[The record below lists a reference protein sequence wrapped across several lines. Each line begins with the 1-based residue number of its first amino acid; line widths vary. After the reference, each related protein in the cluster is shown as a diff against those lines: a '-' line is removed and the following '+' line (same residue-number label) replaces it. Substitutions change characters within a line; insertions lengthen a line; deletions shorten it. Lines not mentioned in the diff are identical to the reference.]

1 MATQTPLDQTVDTI
15 ASDLLAVIQ
24 MMEDVPL
31 MSGDALQTYKKNCRR
46 IPEQIRSNL
55 INIAVV
61 GVIKSGK
68 STLINAMI
76 GKELVKR
83 GAGVVTSITTRIRK
97 GGKNRA
103 RVFLKSWDDINRT
116 LRSTLEMFP
125 KDEKDSRKID
135 IAGFDLRR
143 QKDRAFLR
151 QVYENMVRDFPVT
164 DQGIRPETL
173 VIRNALEGYETCRN
187 IVGSD
192 RGCMVFEAK
201 QFENHKTFTGDPA
214 NAFYVRDV
222 CLELYGK
229 TLESHIEIA
238 DCQGADS
245 TDPAQLNQI
254 LNYVQESTLILYCI
268 SSRTGLRQA
277 DMQFLELIRKL
288 GLADNIIF
296 INNCDLSEH
305 ETLEDL
311 QAIENQTC
319 QDLGLLVQKPELYSF
334 SALLELFGTMEK
346 RLSRRN
352 KKRLDL
358 WQEDTA
364 MAEYCKNNAK
374 KFFQRFS
381 AICLHQHRNL
391 LVAGHLERLSS
402 MIDAMEKKAQLFTRV
417 LASDM
422 DSPKRAKAHI
432 EQVRNNVTRLRSI
445 VEHSIPAAVSGLT
458 REIAADLDKSFAQDA
473 VHSRK
478 KIGEFIR
485 HTPLDAEPYK
495 TRIKTLGIKKI
506 LYLIFQDF
514 KRELDLFVIEQ
525 VLPDIKALVAENEA
539 RVETYFQ
546 SLLDTY
552 QVDFLQLIS
561 AMELDGNMDGYPTGE
576 PGDLQ
581 KAAKD
586 ADTAMTVDVQAIKK
600 ILGLVL
606 PQTDFSPEYTSRM
619 QTGAFTGMGVHT
631 LVRLL
636 SVLKDKT
643 RSFSF
648 APGFDAAATR
658 IKKHSLAAADQQI
671 DLFHDKLKNT
681 YFVPLIQAVARD
693 FSEKIQDRFS
703 LYASLDADMEQMF
716 DLQQT
721 NKREQQE
728 KITTILSRLQQI
740 RMEIDQINDTA
751 V

>member
-1 MATQTPLDQTVDTI
+1 MAPQTSLYKTIDTI
-15 ASDLLAVIQ
+15 AADTLAVIR
-24 MMEDVPL
+24 MMEDIPL
-31 MSGDALQTYKKNCRR
+31 MSGTALENYKKNCRMM
-46 IPEQIRSNL
+46 PEQIRSNL
-55 INIAVV
+55 IKIAVV

-103 RVFLKSWDDINRT
+103 RIFLKSWDDINRT
-116 LRSTLEMFP
+116 LRNTLEMFP
-125 KDEKDSRKID
+125 KDENDSRKID

-151 QVYENMVRDFPVT
+151 QVYENMVQDFPVT

-173 VIRNALEGYETCRN
+173 IIRNALEGYETCRD
-187 IVGSD
+187 IVGPD

-229 TLESHIEIA
+229 TLEPHIEIA

-245 TDPAQLNQI
+245 TDPAQLTQI
-254 LNYVQESTLILYCI
+254 LNYVQESSLILYCI

-288 GLADNIIF
+288 GLADKIIF

-311 QAIENQTC
+311 LAIENQTRK
-319 QDLGLLVQKPELYSF
+319 DLGLLVQEPEIYSF
-334 SALLELFGTMEK
+334 SALLDLFSTMEK

-352 KKRLDL
+352 RKRLDL

-364 MAEYCKNNAK
+364 MAGYCKDSAGQ
-374 KFFQRFS
+374 FFERFS
-381 AICLHQHRNL
+381 DICRDHHRSL
-391 LVAGHLERLSS
+391 LVAGHLERLLF
-402 MIDAMEKKAQLFTRV
+402 MVDAMEKKALLFTQMT
-417 LASDM
+417 ASDM
-422 DSPKRAKAHI
+422 DGSKNAKI
-432 EQVRNNVTRLRSI
+432 RLEQVRNNVTRLRSI
-445 VEHSIPAAVSGLT
+445 VEHSIPGAVSGLT
-458 REIAADLDKSFAQDA
+458 REIEADLDKSFAHDA
-473 VHSRK
+473 VHIRK
-478 KIGEFIR
+478 KIREFIR

-495 TRIKTLGIKKI
+495 HRIKTLGIKKI
-506 LYLIFQDF
+506 LYLMFQDF

-525 VLPDIKALVAENEA
+525 VLPDIKTLVAENEA

-546 SLLDTY
+546 SLLDSY
-552 QVDFLQLIS
+552 QVDILQLTP
-561 AMELDGNMDGYPTGE
+561 ATALDG
-576 PGDLQ
+576 
-581 KAAKD
+581 
-586 ADTAMTVDVQAIKK
+586 DTADAQPSAEHKDTVLRVDVQAIKK

-606 PQTDFSPEYTSRM
+606 PRAGFSPDYTSRM
-619 QTGAFTGMGVHT
+619 QTGAVTGMGVHAF
-631 LVRLL
+631 VRLL
-636 SVLKDKT
+636 SMIKDKT

-648 APGFDAAATR
+648 APGFDAAAAR
-658 IKKHSLAAADQQI
+658 IKKQSLAAADLQI
-671 DLFHDKLKNT
+671 DQFHNRLKNS

-703 LYASLDADMEQMF
+703 LYASLDVDMEQVV
-716 DLQQT
+716 DLRQT
-721 NKREQQE
+721 QKLEQQE

-740 RMEIDQINDTA
+740 RMEIDQIT
-751 V
+751 

>member
-1 MATQTPLDQTVDTI
+1 MASQTPLYQTIDTI
-15 ASDLLAVIQ
+15 ASDILAVIQ

-31 MSGDALQTYKKNCRR
+31 MSGSALENYKKNCRR
-46 IPEQIRSNL
+46 IPEQVRSNL
-55 INIAVV
+55 IKIAVV
-61 GVIKSGK
+61 GVVKSGK
-68 STLINAMI
+68 STLINAMV

-83 GAGVVTSITTRIRK
+83 GAGVVTAITTRIRK

-103 RVFLKSWDDINRT
+103 RVFLKSWDDINQT
-116 LRSTLEMFP
+116 LRSSLEMFP
-125 KDEKDSRKID
+125 KEENDSRKID
-135 IAGFDLRR
+135 ISQFDLRR

-151 QVYENMVRDFPVT
+151 RVYENLVQDFPVT

-173 VIRNALEGYETCRN
+173 VIRNALEGYETCGS
-187 IVGSD
+187 IVGPD
-192 RGCMVFEAK
+192 RGCLVFEAK

-229 TLESHIEIA
+229 ILEPHIEIA

-245 TDPAQLNQI
+245 TDPGQLTQI
-254 LNYVQESTLILYCI
+254 LNYVQESGLILYCI

-288 GLADNIIF
+288 GLADSIIF

-311 QAIENQTC
+311 LAIEDQTR

-334 SALLELFGTMEK
+334 SALLDLFCTMEK

-364 MAEYCKNNAK
+364 MAAYCKNNAK

-391 LVAGHLERLSS
+391 LVAGHLERLFS
-402 MIDAMEKKAQLFTRV
+402 MVVSMENKVQLFTRV
-417 LASDM
+417 LASDR
-422 DSPKRAKAHI
+422 DGPENANARL
-432 EQVRNNVTRLRSI
+432 EQVRNNVARLRSI
-445 VEHSIPAAVSGLT
+445 VEHSIPGAVSGLT
-458 REIAADLDKSFAQDA
+458 REIEADLEKSFAQDA
-473 VHSRK
+473 VHIRK
-478 KIGEFIR
+478 KIQEFIR

-495 TRIKTLGIKKI
+495 DRIKTLGIKKI

-525 VLPDIKALVAENEA
+525 VLPDIKALVAQNED

-546 SLLDTY
+546 SLLDAY
-552 QVDFLQLIS
+552 QVDFLQLTPAIKL
-561 AMELDGNMDGYPTGE
+561 EENMGGHPAGE
-576 PGDLQ
+576 PGDAQ
-581 KAAKD
+581 TASGHR
-586 ADTAMTVDVQAIKK
+586 DTAMRVDVQAIKK

-606 PQTDFSPEYTSRM
+606 PQTGFSPDYTSRM
-619 QTGAFTGMGVHT
+619 QTGAFTGMGVHAF
-631 LVRLL
+631 VRLI

-648 APGFDAAATR
+648 APGFDAAAAR
-658 IKKHSLAAADQQI
+658 IKKYSLAAADQQI
-671 DLFHDKLKNT
+671 DQFHDRLKNT

-693 FSEKIQDRFS
+693 FSDKIQDRFS
-703 LYASLDADMEQMF
+703 LYASLDADMEQVF
-716 DLQQT
+716 DLRQT
-721 NKREQQE
+721 QKQEQQE

-740 RMEIDQINDTA
+740 HMEISRIK
-751 V
+751 

>member
-1 MATQTPLDQTVDTI
+1 MASQAPLYQTIDTI
-15 ASDLLAVIQ
+15 ASDILAVIR

-31 MSGDALQTYKKNCRR
+31 MSSNALETYKKNCRR

-55 INIAVV
+55 IKIAVV

-68 STLINAMI
+68 STLINAMV

-97 GGKNRA
+97 GSKNRA
-103 RVFLKSWDDINRT
+103 RIFLKSWDDVNRT

-125 KDEKDSRKID
+125 KDENDSRKID
-135 IAGFDLRR
+135 IGKFDLRR
-143 QKDRAFLR
+143 QKDRAFLHK
-151 QVYENMVRDFPVT
+151 VYENLVQDFPVT

-173 VIRNALEGYETCRN
+173 VIRNALQGYETCKN
-187 IVGSD
+187 IVGPD
-192 RGCMVFEAK
+192 RACMVFEAK

-229 TLESHIEIA
+229 VLEPHIEIA

-245 TDPAQLNQI
+245 TDPAQLTQI
-254 LNYVQESTLILYCI
+254 LHYVQESSLIVYCI

-277 DMQFLELIRKL
+277 DMQFLKLIRKL

-311 QAIENQTC
+311 QAIENQTR
-319 QDLGLLVQKPELYSF
+319 QDLGLVVQKPELYSF
-334 SALLELFGTMEK
+334 SALLDLFCTMEK

-352 KKRLDL
+352 KNRLNL

-364 MAEYCKNNAK
+364 MAEYCKKNAQI
-374 KFFQRFS
+374 FFQRFS
-381 AICLHQHRNL
+381 AICRHQQRNV
-391 LVAGHLERLSS
+391 LVAGRLERLFS
-402 MIDAMEKKAQLFTRV
+402 MVVFMENKAQLFTRV
-417 LASDM
+417 LASDR
-422 DSPKRAKAHI
+422 DGPENTTAHL
-432 EQVRNNVTRLRSI
+432 EQVRNYVTRLRSI
-445 VEHSIPAAVSGLT
+445 VEHSIPGAVSGLT
-458 REIAADLDKSFAQDA
+458 KEIEADLEKSFAQDA
-473 VHSRK
+473 VHIRK
-478 KIGEFIR
+478 KIQEFIR
-485 HTPLDAEPYK
+485 HASFDAEPYK
-495 TRIKTLGIKKI
+495 SRIKNLGIKKI
-506 LYLIFQDF
+506 LYLMFQDF

-525 VLPDIKALVAENEA
+525 VLPDIKALVAENES

-546 SLLDTY
+546 SLLDAY
-552 QVDFLQLIS
+552 QVDVLQLIP
-561 AMELDGNMDGYPTGE
+561 AMELDKRPDIA
-576 PGDLQ
+576 Q
-581 KAAKD
+581 AAAKN

-606 PQTDFSPEYTSRM
+606 PRTRFSPDYTGRM
-619 QTGAFTGMGVHT
+619 QTGAFTGMGIHT

-636 SVLKDKT
+636 SALKDKT
-643 RSFSF
+643 RSFSY

-658 IKKHSLAAADQQI
+658 IKKYSLAAADQQI
-671 DLFHDKLKNT
+671 DQFHDRLINT

-716 DLQQT
+716 NLRQT
-721 NKREQQE
+721 QKQEQQE

-740 RMEIDQINDTA
+740 RIQIDQLT
-751 V
+751 

>member
-1 MATQTPLDQTVDTI
+1 MASQIPLYQTVDTI
-15 ASDLLAVIQ
+15 ASDILAVIQ

-31 MSGDALQTYKKNCRR
+31 MSGDALQAYKKNCRR

-55 INIAVV
+55 IKIAVV

-83 GAGVVTSITTRIRK
+83 GAGVVTAITTRIRK

-125 KDEKDSRKID
+125 KEENDSRKID

-143 QKDRAFLR
+143 QKDRAFLQ
-151 QVYENMVRDFPVT
+151 QVYKSMVRDFPVT

-187 IVGSD
+187 VVGPD
-192 RGCMVFEAK
+192 RGCLVFEAK

-229 TLESHIEIA
+229 ILEPHIELA

-245 TDPAQLNQI
+245 TDPAQLTQI
-254 LNYVQESTLILYCI
+254 LHYVQESGLILYCI
-268 SSRTGLRQA
+268 SSRTGLRQS

-288 GLADNIIF
+288 GLGDNIIF

-311 QAIENQTC
+311 QAIENQTR
-319 QDLGLLVQKPELYSF
+319 QDLGLLVQKPELYTF
-334 SALLELFGTMEK
+334 SALLELFGTLEK

-358 WQEDTA
+358 WLEDTA
-364 MAEYCKNNAK
+364 MAEYCKKNANI
-374 KFFQRFS
+374 FFQRFS
-381 AICLHQHRNL
+381 AICLHHHRNL
-391 LVAGHLERLSS
+391 MVSGHLERLSS
-402 MIDAMEKKAQLFTRV
+402 MVDAMEKKVQLYAQMM
-417 LASDM
+417 ASDM
-422 DSPKRAKAHI
+422 DGPKKANARL
-432 EQVRNNVTRLRSI
+432 EQVRNNVTRLRFI
-445 VEHSIPAAVSGLT
+445 VEHSIPGAVSGLT
-458 REIAADLDKSFAQDA
+458 REIAAELDKSFAQDT
-473 VHSRK
+473 VHIRK
-478 KIGEFIR
+478 KIQEFIR
-485 HTPLDAEPYK
+485 HTPLDADPYK
-495 TRIKTLGIKKI
+495 SRLKTLGIKKI
-506 LYLIFQDF
+506 LYLMFQDF

-525 VLPDIKALVAENEA
+525 VLPDIKALVAENET
-539 RVETYFQ
+539 RVETCFQ
-546 SLLDTY
+546 SLLDAY
-552 QVDFLQLIS
+552 QVDFLQLIP
-561 AMELDGNMDGYPTGE
+561 AMELEGNMDGHPAGE
-576 PGDLQ
+576 PVDLQ
-581 KAAKD
+581 KAVKHG
-586 ADTAMTVDVQAIKK
+586 DTAMTVDVQAIKK

-606 PQTDFSPEYTSRM
+606 PRTVFSPDYTSRL

-631 LVRLL
+631 FVRLL
-636 SVLKDKT
+636 SVIRDKT

-648 APGFDAAATR
+648 APGFDAAAAR
-658 IKKHSLAAADQQI
+658 IKKQTLAAAELQI
-671 DLFHDKLKNT
+671 DQFHDQLKNT

-703 LYASLDADMEQMF
+703 LYASLDADMEQVF
-716 DLQQT
+716 DMRQT
-721 NKREQQE
+721 RKQEQQE

-740 RMEIDQINDTA
+740 RGQIDQINDTA